1 MIGLFTCGRS
11 EFTRCARSVFCP
23 EGPLSSSFGARAGWA
38 GRGEGGGPGSARD
51 PFPLKFRDVVA
62 EISSVSIEA
71 TPMTA
76 PEGSVSTDPAR
87 IAAQRRARIRLLTDL
102 VQHGL
107 YRIDTDQLANMLLDR
122 YRVDLL

>member
-1 MIGLFTCGRS
+1 MIRF
-11 EFTRCARSVFCP
+11 
-23 EGPLSSSFGARAGWA
+23 LSSSVTQ
-38 GRGEGGGPGSARD
+38 GP
-51 PFPLKFRDVVA
+51 
-62 EISSVSIEA
+62 ISGSVSIEA

-87 IAAQRRARIRLLTDL
+87 IAAQRRARIRLLKDL

-107 YRIDTDQLANMLLDR
+107 YRIDTDQLATTLLHR